1 MLENSLQK
9 GLNVIKGLS
18 KKLPMKSGIYKMIS
32 DKKEVL
38 YVGKAKLLK
47 NRILSYTSPNR
58 LNYRLQKMI

>member
-47 NRILSYTSPNR
+47 NIMLKHVSAET
-58 LNYRLQKMI
+58 